1 MNTQDGGHYAAA
13 VDAIADREYET
24 AGNRYTRGGR
34 RVLADPRPDLDPFE
48 PDEKGWIGQG
58 IQQLLAATVAYRVA
72 GVNRRATQRAVEGIA
87 VTRDVETVL
96 ALPGQSGCLAEF
108 VADFRVA
115 GGLDGANEAYE
126 KAAERYAAAG
136 DDIDSPQALATTP
149 LFGAAA
155 ATIKQV
161 ARGQA
166 NGEIAIAWEDLHGSD
181 PSQAG
186 SFLAHRARFKQQRF
200 SGLVEQAVADGYLA
214 APRGTTEYGNETNRC
229 PNCGASDVNWAGTRV
244 LCLRCSTPTE
254 QV

>member
-1 MNTQDGGHYAAA
+1 MNTQDGGHYDAA
-13 VDAIADREYET
+13 VDALAAREYET

-58 IQQLLAATVAYRVA
+58 LQQLLAATVSYRVA
-72 GVNRRATQRAVEGIA
+72 GVDPRATQRAVEGIA
-87 VTRDVETVL
+87 ATRDFQRVL
-96 ALPGQSGCLAEF
+96 DAPGQGACLAEF

-115 GGLDGANEAYE
+115 GGLDRAEAAYE
-126 KAAERYAAAG
+126 AAAERYAAVG
-136 DDIDSPQALATTP
+136 DDVESPQALATTP

-166 NGEIAIAWEDLHGSD
+166 NGEIAIKWEDLHGSD
-181 PSQAG
+181 PSRAG
-186 SFLAHRARFKQQRF
+186 DFLAHRARFKRQRF
-200 SGLVEQAVADGYLA
+200 AGLVEQAVADGHLA
-214 APRGTTEYGNETNRC
+214 APRGTTEYNNETHRC
-229 PNCGASDVNWAGTRV
+229 PNCGSTDVNWGGTDV
-244 LCLRCSTPTE
+244 LCMRCSTPTE